1 MFKKS
6 KKIKTYFK
14 KVRIYLEAVA
24 KFEKKNKMQAVY
36 FTRMSRESLLGPHR
50 GCKWHVWHFKWFNNL
65 KIVSEEFRI

>member
-24 KFEKKNKMQAVY
+24 KFEKKKKLQAVY

-50 GCKWHVWHFKWFNNL
+50 GCK
-65 KIVSEEFRI
+65 